1 LQALPQRKKE
11 SKEESKPKKQTNKK
25 TKTTTTTTKLPEA
38 IIFIECI
45 SAVAHLAKV

>member
-25 TKTTTTTTKLPEA
+25 TKTTTTTKLPEA